1 MLKQDQVQN
10 ITKVKVYGLL
20 NVILLFHVQLKT
32 NYFLDDAKQLVA
44 NGVVAVAEGA
54 NMPTSIEATEYL
66 QDNDVLFG

>member
-1 MLKQDQVQN
+1 M
-10 ITKVKVYGLL
+10 
-20 NVILLFHVQLKT
+20 QLKT

-66 QDNDVLFG
+66 QDNDVLFGPGKASMLVE